1 VRELIIL
8 DDQTLPE
15 HQNPNADLR
24 DWGRP
29 LSKNSAQGPPVP
41 FRPNSAIAEPAANVS
56 DGSIVLK
63 KSNFPV
69 DHNLNARRQALGEF
83 R

>member
-1 VRELIIL
+1 MTLVMAAGADVRSASITDECPLGSPLI
-8 DDQTLPE
+8 PE
-15 HQNPNADLR
+15 
-24 DWGRP
+24 RP
-29 LSKNSAQGPPVP
+29 VRY
-41 FRPNSAIAEPAANVS
+41 RPDAAIAEPAANVS